1 MLYGILENS
10 LICIYVNTINFEVK
24 HELGS
29 LLVDY
34 LESLR
39 EAKIILTI
47 FNKMNNV
54 HCSNRKYL
62 FYVDMKRIVFIE

>member
-10 LICIYVNTINFEVK
+10 LICSYVSTINFEMK

-29 LLVDY
+29 LFVDY
-34 LESLR
+34 VESLR
-39 EAKIILTI
+39 GAKIILTI

-54 HCSNRKYL
+54 HCSKMASIYFML
-62 FYVDMKRIVFIE
+62 I